1 MAAQNSTMHNPAHPG
16 AILREDVLKPLDVS
30 ITTAAESLVV
40 SRKTLS
46 KILNERG
53 AITAEMAMRLELAFG
68 KPKAE
73 HWLKLQAAY
82 DLYQVRTHK
91 IELAREIHALAA

>member
-1 MAAQNSTMHNPAHPG
+1 MAMHNPAHPG
-16 AILREDVLKPLDVS
+16 AIIREDLLKPLDLNV
-30 ITTAAESLVV
+30 TAAAEALGV

-53 AITAEMAMRLELAFG
+53 AVTAEMAMRLELAFG
-68 KPKAE
+68 KPNAE

-82 DLYQVRTHK
+82 DLWHARTHK
-91 IELAREIHALAA
+91 AELAEQVHALAA

>member
-1 MAAQNSTMHNPAHPG
+1 MAMHNPAHPG

-30 ITTAAESLVV
+30 VTAAAESLGV

-68 KPKAE
+68 KPRAE
-73 HWLKLQAAY
+73 QWLRLQAAY
-82 DLYQVRTHK
+82 DLYQARTRK
-91 IELAREIHALAA
+91 SELAGEIHALAA

>member
-1 MAAQNSTMHNPAHPG
+1 MTIHNPAHPG
-16 AILREDVLKPLDVS
+16 SILREDVLKPLEIS
-30 ITTAAESLVV
+30 ITEAAESLGV

-53 AITAEMAMRLELAFG
+53 AITAEMAFRLELFLG

-73 HWLKLQAAY
+73 QWLRLQAAY
-82 DLYQVRTHK
+82 DLYQARIHK
-91 IELAREIHALAA
+91 ADLAREIHAIAA

>member
-1 MAAQNSTMHNPAHPG
+1 MAMHNPAHPG
-16 AILREDVLKPLDVS
+16 VILREDVLRPLNISV
-30 ITTAAESLVV
+30 TAAAESLGI

-46 KILNERG
+46 RILNEHG

-73 HWLKLQAAY
+73 HWLRLQAAY
-82 DLYQVRTHK
+82 DLYQARTHK
-91 IELAREIHALAA
+91 AELAREIHALAA

>member
-1 MAAQNSTMHNPAHPG
+1 MAMHNPAHPG
-16 AILREDVLKPLDVS
+16 AILREDVLKPLDVNV
-30 ITTAAESLVV
+30 TVAAESLGV

-68 KPKAE
+68 KPRAE
-73 HWLKLQAAY
+73 QWLRLQAAY
-82 DLYQVRTHK
+82 DLYQTRIHK
-91 IELAREIHALAA
+91 TELASEIHALAA

>member
-1 MAAQNSTMHNPAHPG
+1 MAMHNPAHPG
-16 AILREDVLKPLDVS
+16 AILREDVLKPLNVS
-30 ITTAAESLVV
+30 VTAAAESLGV

-73 HWLKLQAAY
+73 QWLRLQAAY
-82 DLYQVRTHK
+82 DLYQARIHK
-91 IELAREIHALAA
+91 AELVREIHALAA

>member
-1 MAAQNSTMHNPAHPG
+1 MAMHNPAHPG
-16 AILREDVLKPLDVS
+16 AILREDVLEPLGLNV
-30 ITTAAESLVV
+30 TVAAEALGI

-68 KPKAE
+68 KPNAE
-73 HWLKLQAAY
+73 HWLNLQAAF
-82 DLYQVRTHK
+82 DL
-91 IELAREIHALAA
+91 

>member
-1 MAAQNSTMHNPAHPG
+1 MTMHNPTHPG
-16 AILREDVLKPLDVS
+16 SILREDLLMPLGLNVS
-30 ITTAAESLVV
+30 KTAEALGV

-53 AITAEMAMRLELAFG
+53 AVTAEMAMRLELAFG
-68 KPKAE
+68 KPNAE

-82 DLYQVRTHK
+82 DLWQARTHK
-91 IELAREIHALAA
+91 AELAEQVHALAA

>member
-1 MAAQNSTMHNPAHPG
+1 MVMHNPAHPG
-16 AILREDVLKPLDVS
+16 AILREDVLKPLNVS
-30 ITTAAESLVV
+30 ITAVAESLGV

-68 KPKAE
+68 KPRAE
-73 HWLKLQAAY
+73 QWLRLQAAY
-82 DLYQVRTHK
+82 DLYQTRTHK
-91 IELAREIHALAA
+91 TELASEIHALAA

>member
-1 MAAQNSTMHNPAHPG
+1 MAMYDPTHPG
-16 AILREDVLKPLDVS
+16 AILREDVLRPLNISV
-30 ITTAAESLVV
+30 TTAAESLGI

-73 HWLKLQAAY
+73 QWLRLQAAY
-82 DLYQVRTHK
+82 DLHLARTHK
-91 IELAREIHALAA
+91 ADLASEIHALAA

>member
-1 MAAQNSTMHNPAHPG
+1 MAMHNPAHPG
-16 AILREDVLKPLDVS
+16 AILREDVFKPLDVS
-30 ITTAAESLVV
+30 VTAAAESLGV

-68 KPKAE
+68 KPRAE
-73 HWLKLQAAY
+73 QWLRLQAAY
-82 DLYQVRTHK
+82 DLYQARIRK
-91 IELAREIHALAA
+91 AELARQIHALAA

>member
-1 MAAQNSTMHNPAHPG
+1 MTDPDDPAADALG
-16 AILREDVLKPLDVS
+16 I
-30 ITTAAESLVV
+30 

-53 AITAEMAMRLELAFG
+53 AITAEMAVRLELAFG
-68 KPKAE
+68 KPSAE

-82 DLYQVRTHK
+82 DLWQARTHK
-91 IELAREIHALAA
+91 AELAQQVHALAA

>member
-1 MAAQNSTMHNPAHPG
+1 MAMHHPAHPG
-16 AILREDVLKPLDVS
+16 AILREDVLRPLGVS
-30 ITTAAESLVV
+30 ITAAAESLGV

-73 HWLKLQAAY
+73 QWLRLQAAY
-82 DLYQVRTHK
+82 DLYQARTRK
-91 IELAREIHALAA
+91 AELASEVHALAA